1 MAYDAAATLSDGA
14 TISSLLPNF
23 YRKKWLKRHEANLV
37 YDEWGQ
43 QEPIP
48 MNSGRV
54 IVWHQLLNPSTGYQ
68 VGEGAPPTASAI
80 SARKVSATLLQWA
93 DLRSVSDYVD
103 NNAICPVAEELVAAL
118 GYSGALTK
126 DNMVSDKIGF
136 GSAMSTGVTGAA
148 SAFHLS
154 VFSQGFPVYDA
165 DGDTL
170 YWPDSNNKAAGMVA
184 GRFSAVPDISH
195 IRKASVA
202 LENLDAIKFED
213 GNFRGIIHPTV
224 SAAIRADS
232 LWPTWNAYSN
242 RVGALSKGM
251 LGVIE
256 GVMFKESTQAFKKT
270 LVASAWSNI
279 GYTSAGGTLYGT
291 LIFGQG
297 AYGVTKLSGKDVSIT
312 TIPTSQKDKND
323 PLGQVGLVGYK
334 FDAIAKILNPSAG
347 LILTWYD
354 RSEV

>member
-14 TISSLLPNF
+14 TISSLLPNY
-23 YRKKWLKRHEANLV
+23 YRKKWLKRHEAKLV

-48 MNSGRV
+48 MDSGRV
-54 IVWHQLLNPSTGYQ
+54 IVWHQLLNPAQGYQ
-68 VGEGAPPTASAI
+68 VGEGAPPTASAV
-80 SARKVSATLLQWA
+80 SARKVSATLLQFAW
-93 DLRSVSDYVD
+93 LQSTSDYVD
-103 NNAICPVAEELVAAL
+103 NNSICPVVEELVAAQ

-126 DNMVSDKIGF
+126 DQMIADKIGF
-136 GSAMSTGVTGAA
+136 GSAMSTGVADAA
-148 SAFHLS
+148 SAFFPS
-154 VFSQGFPVYDA
+154 VFSQGFPIYEANDDA
-165 DGDTL
+165 I
-170 YWPDSNNKAAGMVA
+170 YWPDSSNKAAALQA
-184 GRFSAVPDISH
+184 GRFSTQPDISH
-195 IRKASVA
+195 IRKARTTLA
-202 LENLDAIKFED
+202 NFDAIEFED
-213 GNFRGIIHPTV
+213 GNFRGIIHNTV

-256 GVMFKESTQAFKKT
+256 GVLFKESTKAFTKT
-270 LVASAWSNI
+270 LAASAWSNI
-279 GYTSAGGTLYGT
+279 GYISGGGTLYGT
-291 LIFGQG
+291 LIFGMG
-297 AYGVTKLSGKDVSIT
+297 AYGVTKLAGKDVTIT

-347 LILTWYD
+347 LIMTWFK
-354 RSEV
+354 RLV